1 MNKVK
6 HVIERLQQ
14 LDPNEEIMV
23 AWWSK
28 EFVTEFLLL
37 NEYDDE
43 GNIIENISDKA
54 WADAVDVFTTSELS
68 WGQDVLDIV
77 TDSIER
83 NEK

>member
-54 WADAVDVFTTSELS
+54 WANAVDIFTTAELS

>member
-6 HVIERLQQ
+6 DVIERLQE

-28 EFVTEFLLL
+28 EFVTEFLLS
-37 NEYDDE
+37 NE
-43 GNIIENISDKA
+43 IENISDKA
-54 WADAVDVFTTSELS
+54 WADAVDIFTTYELS
-68 WGQDVLDIV
+68 WGQDVLDII

-83 NEK
+83 NK

>member
-28 EFVTEFLLL
+28 EFVTDYLLL

>member
-54 WADAVDVFTTSELS
+54 WADAVDIFTTAELS

>member
-54 WADAVDVFTTSELS
+54 WADAVDIFTTSELS

-83 NEK
+83 SK